1 MIAVVGCGHSGTF
14 HISEVFQRIGV
25 DIRHEQVGRDGVA
38 GWNYTHLLRE
48 QFPDFGLPVN
58 AVVLHQTRH
67 PLRVISSLQAME
79 DDTWE
84 EVGRRAACR
93 GIEWNPLE
101 YPHPVRGMEYWV
113 YWNRFAE
120 GIAQYQYRVENLPV
134 AFPEILHLLGLP
146 VVALPRVPK
155 TMNKHEYSYNYEWS
169 DLEVEDS
176 VLCERVRQMSVEY
189 GYER

>member
-48 QFPDFGLPVN
+48 QFPEFGLTVD
-58 AVVLHQTRH
+58 ATVFHQVRN
-67 PLRVISSLQAME
+67 PLNVTSSLTTME

-84 EVGRRAACR
+84 EVGRRAAFR
-93 GIEWNPLE
+93 GIDWNPLLDQ
-101 YPHPVRGMEYWV
+101 HPIRGMKYWLL
-113 YWNRFAE
+113 WNEFAS
-120 GIAQYQYRVENLPV
+120 GIADYSYRIEAIKT
-134 AFPEILHLLGLP
+134 AFPVMLNMMGVH
-146 VVALPRVPK
+146 VVDLPRVSRN
-155 TMNKHEYSYNYEWS
+155 MNKHEYSYNYEWS
-169 DLEVEDS
+169 DLEAADS